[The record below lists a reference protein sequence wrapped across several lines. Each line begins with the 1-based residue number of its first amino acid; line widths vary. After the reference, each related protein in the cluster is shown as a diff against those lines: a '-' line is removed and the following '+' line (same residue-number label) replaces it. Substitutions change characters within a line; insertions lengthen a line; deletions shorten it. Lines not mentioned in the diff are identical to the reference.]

1 MYVVVWVN
9 IDVSKSGRNRR
20 GVGYKVIRAAC
31 LGVWE
36 ELNRWEMEGWL
47 IVMCGRCFPVVG
59 GIGTIEGGNGGGE

>member
-1 MYVVVWVN
+1 MLRNGRPRTGDSVVDSVYVVVWVN
-9 IDVSKSGRNRR
+9 IDVSKSSRNRR

-47 IVMCGRCFPVVG
+47 IVMC
-59 GIGTIEGGNGGGE
+59 

>member
-1 MYVVVWVN
+1 MLRNGRPRTGDSVVDSVYVVVWVN

-47 IVMCGRCFPVVG
+47 IVMC
-59 GIGTIEGGNGGGE
+59 